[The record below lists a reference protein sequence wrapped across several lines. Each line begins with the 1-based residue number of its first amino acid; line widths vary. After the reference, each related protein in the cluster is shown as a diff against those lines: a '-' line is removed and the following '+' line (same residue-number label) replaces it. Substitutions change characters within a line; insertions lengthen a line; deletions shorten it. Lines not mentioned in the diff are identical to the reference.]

1 MFSTTIRLAAFA
13 GLAAVFLL
21 FSAVTPGRADQAG
34 RIEPSREV
42 RESIQSLE
50 PMPGMSYY
58 GIGQRSSPRAILG
71 VSGDFELQSSLW
83 WKFDL
88 AGTHGKVIKRS
99 FADVARICATNP
111 QGYTIVDGSG
121 KKVGVWYTDRYDPSI
136 TLRDDGTMTV
146 IIPANQYW
154 SGEEF

>member
-1 MFSTTIRLAAFA
+1 M
-13 GLAAVFLL
+13 
-21 FSAVTPGRADQAG
+21 
-34 RIEPSREV
+34 
-42 RESIQSLE
+42 QSLT
-50 PMPGMSYY
+50 PMPGITYY
-58 GIGQRSSPRAILG
+58 GIGQRSSPRAVLG
-71 VSGDFELQSSLW
+71 VSGDLELQSSLW

-111 QGYTIVDGSG
+111 QGYTIVDESG
-121 KKVGVWYTDRYDPSI
+121 KKVGVWYSDRYYPTI
-136 TLRDDGTMTV
+136 TLRDNRTVTV